1 MLTKMD
7 QNVASIVSSDSMAER
22 RRKVIG
28 VEEGEDV
35 VRCCKMVRCWWPDR
49 MVRSSWWVRGG
60 RSRAVAS
67 PPGCLSSF
75 HLRPREPEPAHL
87 PSWEHHHP
95 LLSSV
100 RLVDRS
106 TLFSPSHTTLLTSFL
121 QDHRRWSPITI
132 LFHIFCPLSLSL
144 SLFIS
149 SLILFIL
156 ANMRSRSSV
165 WVRVERGFRA
175 SKRWVDF
182 DTLLIRYNNTITIW
196 CNK

>member
-1 MLTKMD
+1 MD
-7 QNVASIVSSDSMAER
+7 RNVSSIVTSDIMAEG
-22 RRKVIG
+22 RRKIIG

-106 TLFSPSHTTLLTSFL
+106 TLFSSSYTTLLTSFL

-144 SLFIS
+144 SLFLLLF
-149 SLILFIL
+149 SLFY
-156 ANMRSRSSV
+156 RTC
-165 WVRVERGFRA
+165 VRVRACGFEWSVVLGRR
-175 SKRWVDF
+175 SDGSI
-182 DTLLIRYNNTITIW
+182 LIR
-196 CNK
+196 C

>member
-7 QNVASIVSSDSMAER
+7 RDVASVVTSDSMAER

-106 TLFSPSHTTLLTSFL
+106 TLFSSSRTALLTSFL

-144 SLFIS
+144 YSFSYSLYSIERAFQ
-149 SLILFIL
+149 
-156 ANMRSRSSV
+156 
-165 WVRVERGFRA
+165 RVALSGAWF
-175 SKRWVDF
+175 
-182 DTLLIRYNNTITIW
+182 
-196 CNK
+196 